1 MSPSITITGYQGLP
15 THPQENADADD
26 GGARPPQGK
35 GARGYARKGARGQG
49 GSHLMNGKQGR
60 RQRAAATKGI
70 PTKALAALLIL
81 LRAYSRASHAA
92 ARTCDL
98 KCAHCTHALRLR
110 GGSGVN
116 WLSAERD
123 DLLTRK
129 RRRAA
134 GISFQTIV
142 DTEDAGRYFS
152 PEELQRLRRQFTEGE
167 SGHGHEQGGDIV
179 PVGML
184 AELRMRISIKRDK
197 ISRSL
202 ITGEPVSVSDD
213 DGLGNFGTVND
224 ANNNAPERGLQVAKR
239 SLPTKNGGSSQ
250 TSGVEMPVRARKH
263 VELSKPGVSVIDG
276 GLWRAPG
283 AGANSAMLNY
293 NPSLLG
299 ENGPA
304 ATPPSEDCAVGAQ
317 SGSGHDV
324 KQAATAEINGH
335 GGAAAPSA
343 AAPVE
348 TVTGQPPAQESG
360 RKKEADSATTRH
372 HPSSAG
378 ASAAGRTAHTNTG
391 VTGGGEYVGWVGA
404 SLVPQPGSR
413 LAPAEGICELVR
425 VSGQLQVVSEAGV
438 VIGCVEPRQAKPLVT
453 FLRSSVPPGTL
464 FCVCKQLERA
474 DARSAAMV
482 QLEIVIYGPPDV
494 HAAAERILSPSPLQT
509 NIVGHTGFVGS
520 TAARPM
526 EEVETPRALVNRG
539 PSVEDWDVQG
549 EASVMPASA
558 KVDREAEERELQVRS
573 WPSQYRKVERKGTNF
588 HPQLLCRACLICAQR
603 RLSSR
608 RWTTCSTK
616 ACATTRCQSSRRRPP
631 CALASSCTSV
641 RR

>member
-1 MSPSITITGYQGLP
+1 MKGT
-15 THPQENADADD
+15 QE
-26 GGARPPQGK
+26 
-35 GARGYARKGARGQG
+35 RG
-49 GSHLMNGKQGR
+49 
-60 RQRAAATKGI
+60 QRAAATKGI
-70 PTKALAALLIL
+70 PTKALASLLIV
-81 LRAYSRASHAA
+81 LRAYSWASHAA
-92 ARTCDL
+92 ARACDL
-98 KCAHCTHALRLR
+98 KCARCTRALRLR

-134 GISFQTIV
+134 GISFQTVV
-142 DTEDAGRYFS
+142 DTEGAGRYFS
-152 PEELQRLRRQFTEGE
+152 PEELQRLRRQFAEGE
-167 SGHGHEQGGDIV
+167 HGREQGGDIV

-202 ITGEPVSVSDD
+202 ITGEPISVSDD

-224 ANNNAPERGLQVAKR
+224 ANNSTLERGLQAAKR
-239 SLPTKNGGSSQ
+239 SLPTKNGGSSP
-250 TSGVEMPVRARKH
+250 TSRVEVPDRARKH

-299 ENGPA
+299 EDGPA
-304 ATPPSEDCAVGAQ
+304 ATPPSNDCAVGAQ
-317 SGSGHDV
+317 SGSGHGV
-324 KQAATAEINGH
+324 KRAATAEINAH
-335 GGAAAPSA
+335 CVAAAPSA
-343 AAPVE
+343 ASPNE
-348 TVTGQPPAQESG
+348 TIVAQQPAQESD
-360 RKKEADSATTRH
+360 RKKEADSATTCHR
-372 HPSSAG
+372 PSSAG

-404 SLVPQPGSR
+404 SLVPQPGGSR

-425 VSGQLQVVSEAGV
+425 VSGQLQVVSEEGV

-453 FLRSSVPPGTL
+453 FLRSSVPPGSL
-464 FCVCKQLERA
+464 FCVCKRLKRA
-474 DARSAAMV
+474 DARSAATV

-526 EEVETPRALVNRG
+526 EDVENLRALVNRG

-549 EASVMPASA
+549 EASVVPASA
-558 KVDREAEERELQVRS
+558 QVDREAEERELQVRS
-573 WPSQYRKVERKGTNF
+573 W
-588 HPQLLCRACLICAQR
+588 
-603 RLSSR
+603 
-608 RWTTCSTK
+608 
-616 ACATTRCQSSRRRPP
+616 
-631 CALASSCTSV
+631 
-641 RR
+641 